1 MGPAILLP
9 YSMYES
15 ERTLIIDM
23 IHILISA
30 NDFLLKRNEFS
41 EVGIQCPF
49 NGCTKH
55 IVGS

>member
-41 EVGIQCPF
+41 EGGIQCPL
-49 NGCTKH
+49 
-55 IVGS
+55 IVAQII